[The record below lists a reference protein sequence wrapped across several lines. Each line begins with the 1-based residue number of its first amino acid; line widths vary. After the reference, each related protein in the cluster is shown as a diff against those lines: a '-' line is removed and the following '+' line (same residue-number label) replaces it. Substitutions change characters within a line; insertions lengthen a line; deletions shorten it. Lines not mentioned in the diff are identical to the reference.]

1 MFVFCIFANDWAIIA
16 SAEAPLTLLANNIA
30 LAIIQNVQKLAGG
43 KNIERNNGNA
53 YWNSGR
59 FPVFFL

>member
-1 MFVFCIFANDWAIIA
+1 MFVFRIFANDWAIIA

-30 LAIIQNVQKLAGG
+30 MAFIQNVQKLAGG
-43 KNIERNNGNA
+43 KNKSSNNGNA

-59 FPVFFL
+59 FPVS